1 MATES
6 PFITHRAKVLGRY
19 STAKWL
25 RGVVMSLYNGRA
37 YPVGLSQLTNTDT
50 EHFTAFTEMVVHY
63 RRAGEGDAAL
73 HDLAGEILKMQEEE
87 QKAEERASLLE
98 DWNAEARRHLRLMG
112 RSSDVV
118 EDSCNWFESRFDAGR
133 TAAEAVAEFSAR

>member
-1 MATES
+1 MNTS
-6 PFITHRAKVLGRY
+6 PFLQYRDMVMGHY

-63 RRAGEGDAAL
+63 RRAGEGGTDRHPTAGVRRGGVRCDA
-73 HDLAGEILKMQEEE
+73 HP
-87 QKAEERASLLE
+87 AEVHRATDFRRMRGLGRTLL
-98 DWNAEARRHLRLMG
+98 RRHPALGWQPQRRLQTD
-112 RSSDVV
+112 R
-118 EDSCNWFESRFDAGR
+118 R
-133 TAAEAVAEFSAR
+133 TLNMTFYGGDR